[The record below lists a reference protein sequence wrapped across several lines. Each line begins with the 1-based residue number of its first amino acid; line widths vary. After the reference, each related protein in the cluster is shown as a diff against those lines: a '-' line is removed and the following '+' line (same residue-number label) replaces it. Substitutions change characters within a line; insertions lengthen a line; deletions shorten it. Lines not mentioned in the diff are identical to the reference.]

1 MGIEYSPMPEYVK
14 MWAKMLDSGV
24 KTALVPYMTEYEP
37 RRSHGEIQVDL
48 KFQSHHNT
56 FSLRLTTE
64 EGTVKYNNISL
75 PESMKQIVPVVAGQ
89 NQQNYVFNVLKG
101 ITVYPKCVVGDHAV
115 ETFSKKSCTYALDD
129 CYHVLSA
136 DGSQHKTHS
145 VLAKEVQGKKYV
157 KSFVLGSKVEL
168 KPTQQQGEYEV
179 EVDGQVIRL
188 TRNERREVV
197 SQNRKV
203 TYRLHM
209 TSDRFV
215 VVETPYNRISTN
227 GEVVEIENTR
237 LIPQTK
243 LQGLCGAGKGY
254 KSTDILTAQSCVA
267 QSQQSAALTY
277 RIKDHSCSPLNN
289 QQQVFKQQKIECN
302 QKKVIKSPITQIVK
316 GQLSKCSQMKHAM
329 IKQTSRLCI
338 SPDRRRVI
346 NLYEEKVM
354 RGDILPELRNMDRTF
369 TTEMHVPITCSHP
382 AL

>member
-1 MGIEYSPMPEYVK
+1 MG
-14 MWAKMLDSGV
+14 
-24 KTALVPYMTEYEP
+24 YEP

-56 FSLRLTTE
+56 FSMRLTTE
-64 EGTVKYNNISL
+64 EGTVKYNNIRL
-75 PESMKQIVPVVAGQ
+75 PESMKQIVPVVAAQ

-115 ETFSKKSCTYALDD
+115 ETFS
-129 CYHVLSA
+129 
-136 DGSQHKTHS
+136 
-145 VLAKEVQGKKYV
+145 KKYV

-237 LIPQTK
+237 LIPQAK

-277 RIKDHSCSPLNN
+277 RIKDHSCSSLNN

-338 SPDRRRVI
+338 SQVPIVECGSGCSAKSVVRKNIPFTCISSDRRRVI